1 MGFFFGQ
8 GYYTGICMILISWA
22 VLCSLHLNSGRFHW
36 FVVLTNIHKAW
47 NKSESW
53 PTIREEIKKKQIYSI
68 FLKRRVTGALILRF
82 YAICSP
88 TSSGVASFVFFA
100 DLSSL
105 EHRIF
110 CTKKKILKDVKLT
123 VSTTKNLNKLDAS
136 ISRTKIVA
144 TGNLINI
151 WGFFL
156 ASKYSYRISQFLSSF
171 YHLILQNMPQS

>member
-1 MGFFFGQ
+1 MGVFFGQ

-22 VLCSLHLNSGRFHW
+22 VLCSLQLNSGRFHW
-36 FVVLTNIHKAW
+36 FVVLTNIHKVW

-53 PTIREEIKKKQIYSI
+53 PTIREEIKKKTNLFHLFEKKSYRCINTQVLCHL
-68 FLKRRVTGALILRF
+68 FPHLIW
-82 YAICSP
+82 CC
-88 TSSGVASFVFFA
+88 
-100 DLSSL
+100 
-105 EHRIF
+105 IF
-110 CTKKKILKDVKLT
+110 CLFCWPQLFRTPYILYKKCFLKDVKLT

-144 TGNLINI
+144 TGSLINI
-151 WGFFL
+151 WCFFL